1 MAENV
6 QYIREK
12 LKQLLLLYPE
22 DELSL
27 IIYYLERRIGKKTA
41 KKLLSAPTDEKV
53 NALVESIE
61 YKFNHSSSC
70 SFEYVTEALY
80 FSLAN
85 KNLSVQ
91 TEKYEDAVRFITSDN
106 GKYQAAY
113 ILYKFCK
120 PPYKARLMEFLQSK
134 EFNSIIID
142 VEDKNINK
150 NQIEESEVNEKV
162 IRYIGFIEKKVYEY
176 DYNNYYYFY
185 NFIPKFII
193 DNNEVKELEDAKVF
207 FPKFGKINLYD
218 RDEQYRG
225 QNSTA
230 KVFLDSLGIET
241 SGISPIIFVMTLEKN
256 DIEDNIRKGE
266 IYENVQKRV
275 NLTQLTENGKALS
288 NVIQRVG
295 ESDVVKIANI
305 SKTELST
312 NEFIDRNIE
321 LEGNYYE
328 KELVLLQQGDRYYG
342 PFPVKERKKDGVH
355 FLNLELSNT
364 VNNYLVNY
372 FERSE
377 IIDDLFQINYLVS
390 DTVESQESDTLVLL
404 KGNIHI
410 EDVIPNEVLLGEL
423 GRFYDVSKATTDTTR
438 GDALDA
444 LTKNSVLFG
453 SNRPSDVTEEQ
464 LKEIQQNRR
473 NKAEKELI
481 DLSNLYTEKRNVL
494 KQLIDSSDV
503 DSDSELKSSLSR
515 RMRLSEEWRNR
526 EIEFEEKDKQ
536 IQELKE
542 QLSKTRSELETKGT
556 YDSKETAQL
565 IESYEQKKKALELEI
580 EEKQKRKQEISEY
593 ISENENIKEA
603 GRNLDVLKY
612 MYGQHEKKVSELEKK
627 VSELKDSKRNLEQEI
642 NEAIKNFKKN
652 IYAEKA
658 NFAFSPL
665 VSQAMFDAA
674 GSLQKEEQQS
684 SFSSSKNTCKT
695 IESSIVKKSKEEL
708 ILYLTDNIKEFREY
722 GFNDIVNM
730 FICISQNFLTVFAGD
745 PGTGKTSICEI
756 LANSLGLNLFKER
769 DSLNRYVPVSVER
782 GWSSKRDLIGY
793 FNPLTKTYDKSNGKI
808 YEGLKT
814 LDAEGTESLFP
825 FLILLDEANLS
836 PIEYYWSEFMRVADQ
851 DGRDVFINIGEE
863 QDILIP
869 QTLRFLA
876 TINNDQTTV
885 QLSPRLLDRAWVIK
899 LPEIKMDYSETPDSK
914 KYFKDIITW
923 KELSDAF
930 IDNKQESIQLEEVLN
945 NVYQLFDDINLTVSP
960 RVKNSIRKYLL
971 VAQNIMENEDDSK
984 KYEKAIDY
992 VIVQKLLPKINGRIS
1007 DKKLTELRNICNSN
1021 HFYLAEEAVSSL
1033 LQQLEENMGFC
1044 QFLG

>member
-41 KKLLSAPTDEKV
+41 KKLLSAPTVEKV

-91 TEKYEDAVRFITSDN
+91 TEKYEDAVSFITPDN
-106 GKYQAAY
+106 GKYQVAY

-162 IRYIGFIEKKVYEY
+162 IRYIGFIEKKDYIN

-193 DNNEVKELEDAKVF
+193 DNNNVKELEDAKSF

-225 QNSTA
+225 QSPTA
-230 KVFLDSLGIET
+230 KIFLDSLGIET
-241 SGISPIIFVMTLEKN
+241 IGISPIIFVMTLEEN
-256 DIEDNIRKGE
+256 DIEDNTRGNGE
-266 IYENVQKRV
+266 LNENVQKRV
-275 NLTQLTENGKALS
+275 NLTQIAENGKALS
-288 NVIQRVG
+288 NVIQRIG
-295 ESDVVKIANI
+295 ETDIVKVANI

-312 NEFIDRNIE
+312 NEFIDSNIE

-503 DSDSELKSSLSR
+503 DSDSELKSLLSR
-515 RMRLSEEWRNR
+515 RMRRSEEWRNR

-536 IQELKE
+536 IQELNE
-542 QLSKTRSELETKGT
+542 QLSNIKDELEAKGN

-565 IESYEQKKKALELEI
+565 IEGLEQKKNELETDI
-580 EEKQKRKQEISEY
+580 KKLQKQQDEISTY
-593 ISENENIKEA
+593 IAKSAVIKET
-603 GRNLDVLKY
+603 GEKIDVLNYKH
-612 MYGQHEKKVSELEKK
+612 GQLEEQVSK
-627 VSELKDSKRNLEQEI
+627 LKESKRDLEQEI
-642 NEAIKNFKKN
+642 NEVIKYFKKN
-652 IYAEKA
+652 IYTEKT

>member
-91 TEKYEDAVRFITSDN
+91 TEKYEDAVSFITPDN
-106 GKYQAAY
+106 GKYQVAY

-162 IRYIGFIEKKVYEY
+162 IRYIGFIEKKDYIN

-193 DNNEVKELEDAKVF
+193 DNNNVKELEDAKSF

-225 QNSTA
+225 QSPTA
-230 KVFLDSLGIET
+230 KIFLDSLGIET
-241 SGISPIIFVMTLEKN
+241 IGISPIIFVMTLEEN
-256 DIEDNIRKGE
+256 DIEDNTRGNGE
-266 IYENVQKRV
+266 RNENVQKRV
-275 NLTQLTENGKALS
+275 NLTQIAENGKALS
-288 NVIQRVG
+288 NVIQRIG
-295 ESDVVKIANI
+295 ETDIVKVANI

-312 NEFIDRNIE
+312 NEFIDSNIE

-503 DSDSELKSSLSR
+503 DSDSELKSLLSR
-515 RMRLSEEWRNR
+515 RMRRSEEWRNR

-536 IQELKE
+536 IQELNE
-542 QLSKTRSELETKGT
+542 QLSNIKDELEAKGN

-565 IESYEQKKKALELEI
+565 IEGLEQKKNELETDI
-580 EEKQKRKQEISEY
+580 KKLQKQQDEISTY
-593 ISENENIKEA
+593 IAKSAVIKET
-603 GRNLDVLKY
+603 GEKIDVLNYKH
-612 MYGQHEKKVSELEKK
+612 GQLEEQVSK
-627 VSELKDSKRNLEQEI
+627 LKESKRDLEQEI
-642 NEAIKNFKKN
+642 NEVIKYFKKN
-652 IYAEKA
+652 IYTEKT

-914 KYFKDIITW
+914 KFFKDIITW

>member
-1 MAENV
+1 MDRSLLRNV
-6 QYIREK
+6 K
-12 LKQLLLLYPE
+12 
-22 DELSL
+22 
-27 IIYYLERRIGKKTA
+27 
-41 KKLLSAPTDEKV
+41 
-53 NALVESIE
+53 
-61 YKFNHSSSC
+61 
-70 SFEYVTEALY
+70 
-80 FSLAN
+80 
-85 KNLSVQ
+85 
-91 TEKYEDAVRFITSDN
+91 
-106 GKYQAAY
+106 
-113 ILYKFCK
+113 
-120 PPYKARLMEFLQSK
+120 
-134 EFNSIIID
+134 
-142 VEDKNINK
+142 
-150 NQIEESEVNEKV
+150 
-162 IRYIGFIEKKVYEY
+162 
-176 DYNNYYYFY
+176 
-185 NFIPKFII
+185 
-193 DNNEVKELEDAKVF
+193 
-207 FPKFGKINLYD
+207 
-218 RDEQYRG
+218 
-225 QNSTA
+225 
-230 KVFLDSLGIET
+230 
-241 SGISPIIFVMTLEKN
+241 
-256 DIEDNIRKGE
+256 
-266 IYENVQKRV
+266 
-275 NLTQLTENGKALS
+275 
-288 NVIQRVG
+288 
-295 ESDVVKIANI
+295 
-305 SKTELST
+305 
-312 NEFIDRNIE
+312 
-321 LEGNYYE
+321 
-328 KELVLLQQGDRYYG
+328 YYG

-503 DSDSELKSSLSR
+503 DSDSELKSLLSR
-515 RMRLSEEWRNR
+515 RMRRSEEWRNR

-536 IQELKE
+536 IQELNE
-542 QLSKTRSELETKGT
+542 QLSNIKDELEAKGN

-565 IESYEQKKKALELEI
+565 IEGLEQKKNELETDI
-580 EEKQKRKQEISEY
+580 KKLQKQQDEISTY
-593 ISENENIKEA
+593 IAKSAVIKET
-603 GRNLDVLKY
+603 GEKIDVLNYKH
-612 MYGQHEKKVSELEKK
+612 GQLEEQVSK
-627 VSELKDSKRNLEQEI
+627 LKESKRDLEQEI
-642 NEAIKNFKKN
+642 NEVIKYFKKN
-652 IYAEKA
+652 IYTEKT

-914 KYFKDIITW
+914 KFFKDIITW

>member
-91 TEKYEDAVRFITSDN
+91 TEKYEDAVSFITPDN
-106 GKYQAAY
+106 GKYQVAY

-162 IRYIGFIEKKVYEY
+162 IRYIGFIEKKDYIN

-193 DNNEVKELEDAKVF
+193 DNNNVKELEDAKSF

-225 QNSTA
+225 QSPTA
-230 KVFLDSLGIET
+230 KIFLDSLGIET
-241 SGISPIIFVMTLEKN
+241 IGISPIIFVMTLEEN
-256 DIEDNIRKGE
+256 DIEDNTRGNGE
-266 IYENVQKRV
+266 LNENVQKRV
-275 NLTQLTENGKALS
+275 NLTQIAENGKALS
-288 NVIQRVG
+288 NVIQRIG
-295 ESDVVKIANI
+295 ETDIVKVANI

-312 NEFIDRNIE
+312 NEFIDSNIE

-503 DSDSELKSSLSR
+503 DLDSELKSLLSR
-515 RMRLSEEWRNR
+515 RMRRSEEWRNR

-536 IQELKE
+536 IQELNE
-542 QLSKTRSELETKGT
+542 QLSNIKDELEAKGN

-565 IESYEQKKKALELEI
+565 IEGLEQKKNELETDI
-580 EEKQKRKQEISEY
+580 KKLQKQQDEISTY
-593 ISENENIKEA
+593 IAKSAVIKET
-603 GRNLDVLKY
+603 GEKIDVLNYKH
-612 MYGQHEKKVSELEKK
+612 GQLEEQVSK
-627 VSELKDSKRNLEQEI
+627 LKESKRDLEQEI
-642 NEAIKNFKKN
+642 NEVIKYFKKN
-652 IYAEKA
+652 IYTEKT

-914 KYFKDIITW
+914 KFFKDIITW

>member
-91 TEKYEDAVRFITSDN
+91 TEKYEDAVSFITPDN
-106 GKYQAAY
+106 GKYQVAY

-162 IRYIGFIEKKVYEY
+162 IRYIGFIEKKDYIN
-176 DYNNYYYFY
+176 DYNNYCYFY

-193 DNNEVKELEDAKVF
+193 DNNNVKELEDAKSF

-225 QNSTA
+225 QSPTA
-230 KVFLDSLGIET
+230 KIFLDSLGIET
-241 SGISPIIFVMTLEKN
+241 IGISPIIFVMTLEEN
-256 DIEDNIRKGE
+256 DIEDNTRGNGE
-266 IYENVQKRV
+266 LNENVQKRV
-275 NLTQLTENGKALS
+275 NLTQIAENGKALS
-288 NVIQRVG
+288 NVIQRIG
-295 ESDVVKIANI
+295 ETDIVKVANI

-312 NEFIDRNIE
+312 NEFIDSNIE

-503 DSDSELKSSLSR
+503 DSDSELKSLLSR
-515 RMRLSEEWRNR
+515 RMRRSEEWRNR

-536 IQELKE
+536 IQELNE
-542 QLSKTRSELETKGT
+542 QLSNIKDELEAKGN

-565 IESYEQKKKALELEI
+565 IEGLEQKKNELETDI
-580 EEKQKRKQEISEY
+580 KKLQKQQDEISTY
-593 ISENENIKEA
+593 IAKSAVIKET
-603 GRNLDVLKY
+603 GEKIDVLNYKH
-612 MYGQHEKKVSELEKK
+612 GQLEEQVSK
-627 VSELKDSKRNLEQEI
+627 LKESKRDLEQEI
-642 NEAIKNFKKN
+642 NEVIKYFKKN
-652 IYAEKA
+652 IYTEKT

-914 KYFKDIITW
+914 KFFKDIITW